1 MAILPHHTLTRQQAR
16 LHQLLAG
23 SPRID
28 WQACEQR
35 LVLSAQLLSEIID
48 PLQLQQHAI
57 EQPIFKPHGTLASD
71 IDRPFSNHLSGN
83 EIGSAPG
90 LEPQAS
96 AAHTQTGWSALQQ
109 EFGLKGSGQTVAV
122 IDSGI
127 AWDHVALG
135 KGFGAGYRVVGGW
148 DFAENDSNPYDDGP
162 TGFHGTHV
170 SGIVGSDSPQNPGVA
185 PDVDLVGLR
194 VFNDQGQGQIQWV
207 EQALAW
213 VHTHRDSFANPITT
227 VNLSLGSTWNSDT
240 VPGWAQLE
248 DELKQLY
255 DDGILVTASAG
266 NSFKQY
272 NAPGLSY
279 PAASPYVLPVASVDD
294 SGSLSDFSQRS
305 DRVIAA
311 PGRNILSTVPDHVLG
326 RDGKINDFSTA
337 TGTSMAAPYMA
348 GASVLVREAMEM
360 VGGQE
365 ITPARIINWLH
376 DTADTV
382 YDSVTR
388 ASYDRLDLQN
398 AIDTLLPD
406 DNVGDTLNAASQLSL
421 AEQSFRGWINHLGD
435 QDVYRFTAQ
444 SSGQLSLDADSDW
457 VDSLKWSLLSNGQTL
472 LSDVTDQRTFAIT
485 AGQTYELRL
494 SAQQEIGPFQLDVDF
509 QVSTPPPGPTPTP
522 NPPPTP
528 TPNPVSVIDLGIID
542 YATSQLPLAQACVR
556 LRCTTAY
563 SLSSGTILMQPVVR
577 SQCVMPAVPGKPTR
591 AGQMANCAWT

>member
-1 MAILPHHTLTRQQAR
+1 M
-16 LHQLLAG
+16 
-23 SPRID
+23 
-28 WQACEQR
+28 
-35 LVLSAQLLSEIID
+35 
-48 PLQLQQHAI
+48 
-57 EQPIFKPHGTLASD
+57 
-71 IDRPFSNHLSGN
+71 
-83 EIGSAPG
+83 
-90 LEPQAS
+90 
-96 AAHTQTGWSALQQ
+96 
-109 EFGLKGSGQTVAV
+109 
-122 IDSGI
+122 
-127 AWDHVALG
+127 
-135 KGFGAGYRVVGGW
+135 
-148 DFAENDSNPYDDGP
+148 
-162 TGFHGTHV
+162 
-170 SGIVGSDSPQNPGVA
+170 
-185 PDVDLVGLR
+185 GLR

-542 YATSQLPLAQACVR
+542 YATQPIAAGTSLRATAMHDGIFTVQWDNPDAASGSLAVRDASGAWQTDASWSDGKLRLDLSAKAGQVFDIQLPGQRLDQGLLTIADIVQQQGSTLTVRDTAGGDAVGLDLSRGIALQVGEVKYDIAASQINRISLDGTSGSDQLTVISSLLADKVELRPGLFSLETHSYKSWPSHGDGEVR
-556 LRCTTAY
+556 QWRRR
-563 SLSSGTILMQPVVR
+563 G
-577 SQCVMPAVPGKPTR
+577 
-591 AGQMANCAWT
+591 